1 MALVSPVQM
10 LGLWMLG
17 CRKAGLVVPRASD
30 TETPQVLADAAVVV
44 VFAFACTA
52 PAWLLCCT
60 SIDTCVVLIVMLPR
74 MSSW

>member
-10 LGLWMLG
+10 LGLSMLG

-44 VFAFACTA
+44 VFLPA
-52 PAWLLCCT
+52 PPRDGCCT
-60 SIDTCVVLIVMLPR
+60 SIDTCIVLIVMLPH
-74 MSSW
+74 MSS

>member
-10 LGLWMLG
+10 LGLSMLG

-44 VFAFACTA
+44 VFCLHRPGTA
-52 PAWLLCCT
+52 A
-60 SIDTCVVLIVMLPR
+60 VRVLIHV
-74 MSSW
+74 SC